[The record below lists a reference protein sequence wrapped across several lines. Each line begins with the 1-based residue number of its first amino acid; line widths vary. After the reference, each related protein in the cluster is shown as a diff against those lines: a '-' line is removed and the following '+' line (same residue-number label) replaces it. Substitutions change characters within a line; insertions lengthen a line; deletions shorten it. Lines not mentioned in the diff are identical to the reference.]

1 METQILLRGLSVLP
15 TFGLRRIVAALDLS
29 LTQSG
34 DIAPQSK
41 GLRNR
46 GLVIVYRSFK
56 LRGAMKLDL
65 HTHYY
70 PEVFFQMIRD
80 TPSDFSFSKDPTG
93 RTIITHRGARF
104 FGITPPMTDPAK
116 RLEDMDRV
124 GIDVEVISLSTPNIF
139 FADENRQ
146 PEVARILN
154 DAYAELI
161 ARHPNRFKGFASIPM
176 DSPDAALS
184 ELHRAVDDLKMN
196 GVVLLS
202 NIRGRAL
209 TDSVYRPFFEEAN
222 RMKLC
227 IFLHPMIPVYSEPYK
242 EYVLGP
248 LVGFPFDTT
257 LAVARM
263 CFAGMLR
270 ELPDIRWIIG
280 HLGGAIPYLMERLDN
295 GYRDFAECRVNIDE
309 LPSFYLKRLY
319 YDTVTFSSYN
329 LRLARDLV
337 GVDHMVMGS
346 DYPHLLGS
354 IERSVS
360 SIQDLAIPEHEKQ
373 KIFSGTA
380 LSILNN
386 V

>member
-1 METQILLRGLSVLP
+1 
-15 TFGLRRIVAALDLS
+15 
-29 LTQSG
+29 
-34 DIAPQSK
+34 
-41 GLRNR
+41 
-46 GLVIVYRSFK
+46 
-56 LRGAMKLDL
+56 MKIDV

-70 PEVFFQMIRD
+70 PEIFFEMIRN
-80 TPSDFSFSKDPTG
+80 TPSDFSFAKDPTG

-104 FGITPPMTDPAK
+104 FGVTQPMTDVDK

-124 GIDVEVISLSTPNIF
+124 GIGVEVVSLSTPNIF
-139 FADENRQ
+139 FADETRQ
-146 PEVARILN
+146 PEVARVLN

-161 ARHPNRFKGFASIPM
+161 AKHPTRFKGFASIPM
-176 DSPDAALS
+176 DDSEAAIA
-184 ELHRAVDDLKMN
+184 ELHRAIDELKMN

-209 TDSVYRPFFEEAN
+209 TSPLYRPFFEEAN
-222 RMKLC
+222 RMNLC
-227 IFLHPMIPVYSEPYK
+227 IFLHPMIPANSEPFK

-263 CFAGMLR
+263 CFDGMLR
-270 ELPDIRWIIG
+270 DLPNIRWIIG
-280 HLGGAIPYLMERLDN
+280 HLGGAIPYLMERLDS

-309 LPSFYLKRLY
+309 PPSRYLKRLY
-319 YDTVTFSSYN
+319 YDTVTFSAHN
-329 LRLARDLV
+329 LRMARDLV
-337 GVDHMVMGS
+337 GTDHMVMGS
-346 DYPHLLGS
+346 DYPHMLGS

-360 SIQDLAIPEHEKQ
+360 SIQDLAIPEYEKE
-373 KIFSGTA
+373 KIFSSNA

>member
-1 METQILLRGLSVLP
+1 
-15 TFGLRRIVAALDLS
+15 
-29 LTQSG
+29 
-34 DIAPQSK
+34 
-41 GLRNR
+41 
-46 GLVIVYRSFK
+46 
-56 LRGAMKLDL
+56 MKLDL

-70 PEVFFQMIRD
+70 PEIFFQMLRD
-80 TPSDFSFSKDPTG
+80 TPSEFSFGKDPTG

-104 FGITPPMTDPAK
+104 FGVTAPMSDPNK

-139 FADENRQ
+139 FADETRQ
-146 PEVARILN
+146 PEVARTLN

-161 ARHPNRFKGFASIPM
+161 AKHPNRFKGFASIPM
-176 DSPDAALS
+176 DAPDAAIH
-184 ELHRAVDDLKMN
+184 ELHRAIDELKLN

-202 NIRGRAL
+202 NIKGRAL
-209 TDSVYRPFFEEAN
+209 TSPIYRPFFEEAN
-222 RMKLC
+222 RMNLC
-227 IFLHPMIPVYSEPYK
+227 IFLHPMLPANPEPYT

-248 LVGFPFDTT
+248 LVGFPLDTT

-263 CFAGMLR
+263 CFDGMLR
-270 ELPDIRWIIG
+270 ELPNIRWVIG
-280 HLGGAIPYLMERLDN
+280 HLGGAIPYLMERLDS
-295 GYRDFAECRVNIDE
+295 GYRDFAECRVNIDQP
-309 LPSFYLKRLY
+309 PSTYLKRLY
-319 YDTVTFSSYN
+319 FDTVTFSSYN
-329 LRLARDLV
+329 LRMARDLV

-360 SIQDLAIPEHEKQ
+360 SIQELGIPEHEKE
-373 KIFSGTA
+373 KIFSETA

>member
-1 METQILLRGLSVLP
+1 
-15 TFGLRRIVAALDLS
+15 
-29 LTQSG
+29 
-34 DIAPQSK
+34 
-41 GLRNR
+41 
-46 GLVIVYRSFK
+46 
-56 LRGAMKLDL
+56 MKIDL

-70 PEVFFQMIRD
+70 PEVFFQMLRD
-80 TPSDFSFSKDPTG
+80 TPSEFSFAKDPTG

-104 FGITPPMTDPAK
+104 FGVTPPMSDPNK

-139 FADENRQ
+139 FADETRQ

-154 DAYAELI
+154 DAYADLI
-161 ARHPNRFKGFASIPM
+161 AKHPARFKGFASIPM
-176 DSPDAALS
+176 DAPDAAIE
-184 ELHRAVDDLKMN
+184 ELHRAIDGLKLN

-202 NIRGRAL
+202 NIKGRAL
-209 TDSVYRPFFEEAN
+209 TAPIYRPFFEEAN
-222 RMKLC
+222 RMNIC
-227 IFLHPMIPVYSEPYK
+227 IFLHPMLPANPEPYT

-263 CFAGMLR
+263 CFDGMLR
-270 ELPDIRWIIG
+270 ELPNIRWVIG
-280 HLGGAIPYLMERLDN
+280 HLGGAIPYLMERLDS
-295 GYRDFAECRVNIDE
+295 GYRDFAECRVNIDQP
-309 LPSFYLKRLY
+309 PSFYLKKLY

-329 LRLARDLV
+329 LRMVRDLV

-360 SIQDLAIPEHEKQ
+360 SIDQMSIPEPEKER
-373 KIFSGTA
+373 IFSGTA
-380 LSILNN
+380 MSILNN

>member
-1 METQILLRGLSVLP
+1 
-15 TFGLRRIVAALDLS
+15 
-29 LTQSG
+29 
-34 DIAPQSK
+34 
-41 GLRNR
+41 
-46 GLVIVYRSFK
+46 
-56 LRGAMKLDL
+56 MKLDL

-70 PEVFFQMIRD
+70 PEIFFQMIRD
-80 TPSDFSFSKDPTG
+80 TPSEFSFAKDPTG

-104 FGITPPMTDPAK
+104 FGVTAPMSDPNK

-124 GIDVEVISLSTPNIF
+124 GIDAEVISLSTPNIF
-139 FADENRQ
+139 FADETHQ

-161 ARHPNRFKGFASIPM
+161 TKHPNRFKGFASIPM
-176 DSPDAALS
+176 DTPDAALD
-184 ELHRAVDDLKMN
+184 ELHRAIDDLKLN

-209 TDSVYRPFFEEAN
+209 TSPAYRPFFEEAN
-222 RMKLC
+222 RMNLC
-227 IFLHPMIPVYSEPYK
+227 IFLHPMLPANPEPYT

-263 CFAGMLR
+263 CFDGLLR
-270 ELPDIRWIIG
+270 ELPNIRWVIG
-280 HLGGAIPYLMERLDN
+280 HLGGAIPYLMERLDS
-295 GYRDFAECRVNIDE
+295 GYRDFAECRVNIDQP
-309 LPSFYLKRLY
+309 PSTYLKRLY

-329 LRLARDLV
+329 LRMARDLV

-360 SIQDLAIPEHEKQ
+360 SIQDLGIPEYEKE
-373 KIFSGTA
+373 KIFSETA

>member
-1 METQILLRGLSVLP
+1 
-15 TFGLRRIVAALDLS
+15 
-29 LTQSG
+29 
-34 DIAPQSK
+34 
-41 GLRNR
+41 
-46 GLVIVYRSFK
+46 
-56 LRGAMKLDL
+56 MKIDV

-70 PEVFFQMIRD
+70 PEVFFQMLREI
-80 TPSDFSFSKDPTG
+80 PSEFSFAKDPTG

-104 FGITPPMTDPAK
+104 FGVTPPMSDPNK

-139 FADENRQ
+139 FADEAHQ

-154 DAYAELI
+154 DAYADLI
-161 ARHPNRFKGFASIPM
+161 AKHPNRFKGFASIPM
-176 DSPDAALS
+176 DAPDAAMA
-184 ELHRAVDDLKMN
+184 ELYRAIHELKLN

-202 NIRGRAL
+202 NIKGRAL
-209 TDSVYRPFFEEAN
+209 TSPTYRPFFEEAN
-222 RMKLC
+222 RMNLC
-227 IFLHPMIPVYSEPYK
+227 IFLHPMLPANPEPYT

-270 ELPDIRWIIG
+270 ELPNIRWIIG
-280 HLGGAIPYLMERLDN
+280 HLGGAIPYLMERLDS
-295 GYRDFAECRVNIDE
+295 GYRDFAECRVNIDQP
-309 LPSFYLKRLY
+309 PSTYLKRLY

-329 LRLARDLV
+329 LRMARDLV
-337 GVDHMVMGS
+337 GVDHMAMGS

-360 SIQDLAIPEHEKQ
+360 SIEELAIPEHERQ
-373 KIFSGTA
+373 RIFSGTA